1 MSVLYIS
8 VISSIQLSSIT
19 QPCSAPWSA
28 THQASLSFTNTWSL
42 LKLMSIELVMPS
54 NPLILCHPLLL
65 PSIFP
70 SIRGLNINQRPK
82 FPGSPA
88 TSRCSRGKSA
98 PALRILP
105 CEERYQCLPRRWG
118 RLVGVSLGRL
128 PGSIQR

>member
-8 VISSIQLSSIT
+8 VISSIQFSSIT
-19 QPCSAPWSA
+19 QPCSTPWTA

-70 SIRGLNINQRPK
+70 SIRVMHSIISSIYISVYIYKYMYILTPKRMKRWSQSKNNTQLWMWFVMEVKSDAIKSNI
-82 FPGSPA
+82 A
-88 TSRCSRGKSA
+88 
-98 PALRILP
+98 
-105 CEERYQCLPRRWG
+105 
-118 RLVGVSLGRL
+118 
-128 PGSIQR
+128 